1 VSEKY
6 LKPLN
11 PSLLGG
17 FSLLSSI
24 FVAMPSISITQALA
38 ELKLMQRR
46 MASALDGE
54 RFIVVKKKR
63 DNLDVACFSTEA
75 VAAYQSYVDLV
86 SRYNAF
92 KAAIVQSNATT
103 EVVVAGVTYTVAGA
117 VERKRSIELE
127 KTLHVTLRTQYAA
140 VQREFEEHQRQEQI
154 RVERLLQAELSKDTK
169 TNVETVTA
177 LTETFLA
184 QNKAEIV
191 DPLGLAARLTTLT
204 KSIDDFETKVDWVLS
219 ESNGRTMITV
229 P

>member
-1 VSEKY
+1 
-6 LKPLN
+6 
-11 PSLLGG
+11 
-17 FSLLSSI
+17 
-24 FVAMPSISITQALA
+24 MPSISITQALA
-38 ELKLMQRR
+38 ELKLMHRR
-46 MASALDGE
+46 MGLALGGE

-63 DNLDVACFSTEA
+63 DNLDVSRFSTEA
-75 VAAYQSYVDLV
+75 TAGYQSYIDLLN
-86 SRYNAF
+86 RYNAF

-103 EVVVAGVTYTVAGA
+103 EVAVGDVTYTVAGA

-127 KTLHVTLRTQYAA
+127 KTLLNVMREQYAA

-184 QNKAEIV
+184 QNKAEII

>member
-1 VSEKY
+1 
-6 LKPLN
+6 
-11 PSLLGG
+11 
-17 FSLLSSI
+17 
-24 FVAMPSISITQALA
+24 MPSISITQALA

-63 DNLDVACFSTEA
+63 DNLDTARFSTEA
-75 VAAYQSYVDLV
+75 TAGYQSYIDLLN
-86 SRYNAF
+86 RYNAF
-92 KAAIVQSNATT
+92 KAAIVQSNAVT
-103 EVVVAGVTYTVAGA
+103 EVAVGGVTYTVAAA

-127 KTLHVTLRTQYAA
+127 KTLLNVMREQYAA

-191 DPLGLAARLTTLT
+191 DPLGLAARISALA

-219 ESNGRTMITV
+219 ESNGRTMIIV